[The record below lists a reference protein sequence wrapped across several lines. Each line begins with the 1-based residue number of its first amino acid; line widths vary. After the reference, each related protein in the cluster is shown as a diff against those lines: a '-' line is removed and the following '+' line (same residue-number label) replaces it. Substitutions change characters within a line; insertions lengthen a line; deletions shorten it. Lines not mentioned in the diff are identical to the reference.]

1 MAAVAN
7 YTPWAGVLEGVCLA
21 ASGRIPKLFSNAG
34 VGLNKQRSIP
44 MPTISVPSRK
54 SILLLP
60 AALLALFFL
69 AGCGTSNP
77 ICGSS
82 RPKPL
87 IGSLSPSTMDF
98 AQVQQGAVLTVMGS
112 QFVSSSVVVIN
123 GQTLS
128 TTVVSSQELQV
139 PITTGLISAPGDLNV
154 FVQTPGGNS
163 GDIGCASGGSSSVL
177 VLTIT

>member
-1 MAAVAN
+1 
-7 YTPWAGVLEGVCLA
+7 
-21 ASGRIPKLFSNAG
+21 
-34 VGLNKQRSIP
+34 
-44 MPTISVPSRK
+44 MPTLSVPSRK
-54 SILLLP
+54 SVLFLP
-60 AALLALFFL
+60 ALLALFFL

-98 AQVQQGAVLTVMGS
+98 ARVQAGAVLTVTGS

-139 PITTGLISAPGDLNV
+139 PITTGLISAPGQLSV
-154 FVQTPGGNS
+154 FVQTPGGTS
-163 GDIGCASGGSSSVL
+163 GDIGCASGGNSSVL

>member
-1 MAAVAN
+1 
-7 YTPWAGVLEGVCLA
+7 
-21 ASGRIPKLFSNAG
+21 
-34 VGLNKQRSIP
+34 
-44 MPTISVPSRK
+44 MPTMSVPSRK
-54 SILLLP
+54 NVLFLP
-60 AALLALFFL
+60 ALLALFFL

-98 AQVQQGAVLTVMGS
+98 AQVQAGTVLTVTGS

-128 TTVVSSQELQV
+128 TTFVSSQELQV
-139 PITTGLISAPGDLNV
+139 PITTGLISAPGQLSV

-163 GDIGCASGGSSSVL
+163 GDIGCASGGNSSVL

>member
-1 MAAVAN
+1 M
-7 YTPWAGVLEGVCLA
+7 
-21 ASGRIPKLFSNAG
+21 
-34 VGLNKQRSIP
+34 
-44 MPTISVPSRK
+44 PSRK
-54 SILLLP
+54 SVLFLP
-60 AALLALFFL
+60 AALLALCFL
-69 AGCGTSNP
+69 AGCGATNP
-77 ICGSS
+77 LCGSS

-98 AQVQQGAVLTVMGS
+98 AQVQQGAVLIVKGS
-112 QFVSSSVVVIN
+112 QFVSSSVVVVN
-123 GQTLS
+123 GTTLS

-139 PITTGLISAPGDLNV
+139 PITTGLIAGPGDFNV

>member
-1 MAAVAN
+1 
-7 YTPWAGVLEGVCLA
+7 
-21 ASGRIPKLFSNAG
+21 
-34 VGLNKQRSIP
+34 
-44 MPTISVPSRK
+44 
-54 SILLLP
+54 
-60 AALLALFFL
+60 LLALFLL

-87 IGSLSPSTMDF
+87 ISSLSPNSLDF
-98 AQVQQGAVLTVMGS
+98 AQVQQGTVLTVKGS

-123 GQTLS
+123 GNPLS
-128 TTVVSSQELQV
+128 TTVVSTQELQV
-139 PITTGLISAPGDLNV
+139 TITTGLISAPGTLNV

-177 VLTIT
+177 TLTIT

>member
-1 MAAVAN
+1 
-7 YTPWAGVLEGVCLA
+7 
-21 ASGRIPKLFSNAG
+21 
-34 VGLNKQRSIP
+34 
-44 MPTISVPSRK
+44 MPAISVPSRK

-87 IGSLSPSTMDF
+87 IGSLSPSTIDF
-98 AQVQQGAVLTVMGS
+98 AQVQQGTVLIIKGS
-112 QFVSSSVVVIN
+112 QFVSSSVAVVN

-128 TTVVSSQELQV
+128 TTFVSSQELQV
-139 PITTGLISAPGDLNV
+139 PITTGLISGPGNLNV
-154 FVQTPGGNS
+154 FVQTP
-163 GDIGCASGGSSSVL
+163 
-177 VLTIT
+177 

>member
-1 MAAVAN
+1 
-7 YTPWAGVLEGVCLA
+7 
-21 ASGRIPKLFSNAG
+21 
-34 VGLNKQRSIP
+34 
-44 MPTISVPSRK
+44 MPTISPRSRK
-54 SILLLP
+54 TVLFLS
-60 AALLALFFL
+60 ALLALFFL

-77 ICGSS
+77 ICSSS

-87 IGSLSPSTMDF
+87 IGALSPSTMDF
-98 AQVQQGAVLTVMGS
+98 AQVQAGAVLTVTGS

-139 PITTGLISAPGDLNV
+139 PITTGLISAPGQLSV

-163 GDIGCASGGSSSVL
+163 GDIGCASGGNSSVL